1 MYGPGDATGFVA
13 MTLRERARRLLPLK
27 FARREDGAVTVEA
40 VLWVP
45 VFIAFFAL
53 LVDATMIMSGQAQ
66 ALRVVQDLNRGISIG
81 MIQNDEQVDR
91 FIERHMPRLSQVA
104 TWDSNVNQGIITT
117 NMTIPSSALVAS
129 GMLNV
134 FSNFDVRVGAHHR
147 AEF

>member
-1 MYGPGDATGFVA
+1 
-13 MTLRERARRLLPLK
+13 MTLRERARRKLPRQ

-40 VLWVP
+40 VLWLP

-81 MIQNDEQVDR
+81 MIRNDEEIDG
-91 FIERHMPRLSQVA
+91 FIERYMPRLSDVVVV
-104 TWDSNVNQGIITT
+104 DSNVDHGIITT
-117 NMTIPSSALVAS
+117 NMTIPSRYLVAS
-129 GMLNV
+129 GVLNV
-134 FSNFDVRVGAHHR
+134 FSNFDVRVGAQHR